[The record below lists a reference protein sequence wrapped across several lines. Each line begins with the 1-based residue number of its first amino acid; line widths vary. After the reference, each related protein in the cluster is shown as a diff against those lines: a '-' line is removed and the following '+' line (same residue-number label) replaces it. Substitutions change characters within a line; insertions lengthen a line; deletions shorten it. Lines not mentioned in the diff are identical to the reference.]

1 MNDKLPGLE
10 EIREAQ
16 QLVYRT
22 MPPTPQYRWPLLSRR
37 AGADIWIKHEN
48 HTPVG
53 AFKIRGGLVYMDWLR
68 RQHPEVT
75 TVVTATR
82 GNHGQSIALAAAAS
96 GIRAVIVVPRGNS
109 VEKNRAMQA
118 FGAELIE
125 EGDDFQAALEH
136 ATALERQNGWHWVP
150 SYHPLLVT
158 GVATAALEFLS
169 AIPDLDTV
177 YVPIGM
183 GSGISA
189 MIAVRDALGLR
200 TRVVGVVSAH
210 APAFARSVA
219 AGCVIEQPAATR
231 IADGVACRRPTPG
244 AVEIVRNGA
253 DRILQ
258 VTDDAVEE
266 AMRIYFADTHN
277 AAEGAGA
284 VGLAGLLHDRPSGG
298 VRVGTVLTGGN
309 IDTELFAKVLQGA
322 EPAEK
327 GPSAAPL
334 QAAGAK

>member
-1 MNDKLPGLE
+1 LTNTSLPSLE

-22 MPPTPQYRWPLLSRR
+22 IPPTPQYRWPLLGRR
-37 AGADIWIKHEN
+37 AGAEVWVKHEN
-48 HTPVG
+48 HSPVG

-68 RQHPEVT
+68 RHHPEVT

-82 GNHGQSIALAAAAS
+82 GNHGQSIALAAVAN
-96 GIRAVIVVPRGNS
+96 GIRTVIVVPRGNS

-118 FGAELIE
+118 LGVELIE

-150 SYHPLLVT
+150 SYHSLLVT

-169 AIPDLDTV
+169 AAPNLDTV

-189 MIAVRDALGLR
+189 MIAVRDALGR
-200 TRVVGVVSAH
+200 NTRVVGVVSSH

-219 AGCVIEQPAATR
+219 AGHIVENPVATR
-231 IADGVACRRPTPG
+231 IADGVACRKPTPE
-244 AVEIVRNGA
+244 AVEVVRTGA
-253 DRILQ
+253 DRILE

-266 AMRIYFADTHN
+266 AIRVYFADTHN
-277 AAEGAGA
+277 VAEGAGA
-284 VGLAGLLHDRPSGG
+284 VGLAGLLQDRSSGG
-298 VRVGTVLTGGN
+298 DRVGTVLSGSN
-309 IDTELFAKVLQGA
+309 IDSELFAKVL
-322 EPAEK
+322 
-327 GPSAAPL
+327 SAGGRA
-334 QAAGAK
+334 

>member
-1 MNDKLPGLE
+1 MNDRLPCLE
-10 EIREAQ
+10 EIRQAQ

-22 MPPTPQYRWPLLSRR
+22 MLPTPQFRWPLLSIR
-37 AGADIWIKHEN
+37 AGADVWVKHEN
-48 HTPVG
+48 HSPVG

-68 RQHPEVT
+68 HNHHEVE

-96 GIRAVIVVPRGNS
+96 GLRAVIVVPRGNS
-109 VEKNRAMQA
+109 IEKNRAMQA
-118 FGAELIE
+118 LGAELIE

-136 ATALERQNGWHWVP
+136 ATLLERQNGWHWVP

-169 AIPDLDTV
+169 AVPDLDTV

-183 GSGISA
+183 SSGISA
-189 MIAVRDALGLR
+189 MIAVRDALGLS
-200 TRVVGVVSAH
+200 TRIVGVVSAH

-219 AGCVIEQPAATR
+219 AGRIIEQPAATR
-231 IADGVACRRPTPG
+231 IADGVACRRPTPE
-244 AVEIVRNGA
+244 AVDIVRNGV

-258 VTDDAVEE
+258 VTDDEVEQ

-284 VGLAGLLHDRPSGG
+284 VGLAGLLQDRPAGG
-298 VRVGTVLTGGN
+298 SKVGTVLTGSN
-309 IDTELFAKVLQGA
+309 IDTVLFAKVLQAA

-327 GPSAAPL
+327 RPGAPL
-334 QAAGAK
+334 SVAARAK

>member
-16 QLVYRT
+16 QLVCRT

-75 TVVTATR
+75 TIVTATR
-82 GNHGQSIALAAAAS
+82 GNHGQSIAFAAAAS

-109 VEKNRAMQA
+109 VEKNCAMQA

-284 VGLAGLLHDRPSGG
+284 VGLAGLLQDRPSGG

-322 EPAEK
+322 EPAEM
-327 GPSAAPL
+327 GSSVAPL